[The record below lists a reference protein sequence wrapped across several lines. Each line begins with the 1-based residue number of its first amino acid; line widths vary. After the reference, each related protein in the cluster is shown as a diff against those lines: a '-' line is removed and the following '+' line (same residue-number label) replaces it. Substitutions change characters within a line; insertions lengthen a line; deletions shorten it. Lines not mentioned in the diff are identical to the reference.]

1 MSYFYGS
8 DDRIR

>member
-8 DDRIR
+8 DDKIR